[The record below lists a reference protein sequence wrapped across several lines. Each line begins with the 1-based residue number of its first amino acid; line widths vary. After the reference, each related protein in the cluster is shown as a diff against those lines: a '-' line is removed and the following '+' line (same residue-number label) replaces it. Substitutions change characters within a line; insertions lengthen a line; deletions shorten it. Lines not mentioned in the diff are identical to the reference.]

1 MVFEKVICS
10 NCIMERWERISKD
23 IPQEYEQYSLELLA
37 KVAELW
43 VTIRGHSFA
52 KDWNMKFE
60 RKYQKGTRKALKP
73 EKQSSEK

>member
-1 MVFEKVICS
+1 
-10 NCIMERWERISKD
+10 MERWERISKD
-23 IPQEYEQYSLELLA
+23 IPQKLLA
-37 KVAELW
+37 KVVELW